1 MDGKEIGEHVA
12 DQPPV
17 IAFPEIVRDISLQ
30 NGDYVYNMH
39 VKISENT
46 RFLRSLHT

>member
-1 MDGKEIGEHVA
+1 MDGKKEIGEHVA

-30 NGDYVYNMH
+30 NG
-39 VKISENT
+39 E
-46 RFLRSLHT
+46 LRL